1 MEMVLFKTKTVS
13 EELGVN
19 PTTIQRWVKHFNLTC
34 QKNDHGHYLFSE
46 QDLEDLREIK
56 KKLDSGLLMSDIQI
70 AAQAVP
76 AKPSAPAAVGQFD
89 IRFEHLMSQI
99 EKLEKKI
106 EEKAD
111 DVLSYQ
117 VLQHASEMDDMMKR
131 LIKIEEKIED
141 IEVSLLK
148 LPKFPEEAAG
158 AGFKKGRKNWLVSLF
173 SL

>member
-1 MEMVLFKTKTVS
+1 MEMVFKTKTVS

-46 QDLEDLREIK
+46 QDIEDLREIK
-56 KKLDSGLLMSDIQI
+56 KQLDAGLLMNDIQI
-70 AAQAVP
+70 AAQVKSP
-76 AKPSAPAAVGQFD
+76 EAPVKAGKFD
-89 IRFEHLMSQI
+89 ERFESLMTQI

-117 VLQHASEMDDMMKR
+117 VLQHATEMDDMMKR

-141 IEVSLLK
+141 IEVKLLK
-148 LPKFPEEAAG
+148 MPQGPEETAEY
-158 AGFKKGRKNWLVSLF
+158 KKPRRNWLVSLF
-173 SL
+173 TL

>member
-1 MEMVLFKTKTVS
+1 MEMVFKTKTVS

-46 QDLEDLREIK
+46 QDIEDLREIK
-56 KKLDSGLLMSDIQI
+56 KQLDAGLLMNDIQI
-70 AAQAVP
+70 AAQVKSPVVP
-76 AKPSAPAAVGQFD
+76 VKAERFNE
-89 IRFEHLMSQI
+89 RFESLMAQI

-117 VLQHASEMDDMMKR
+117 VLQHATEMDDMMKR

-141 IEVSLLK
+141 IEVKLLK
-148 LPKFPEEAAG
+148 MPQGTEETAG
-158 AGFKKGRKNWLVSLF
+158 YKKPRRNWLVSLF
-173 SL
+173 TL